1 MTVVG
6 PFSTTTECWVGRW
19 IVATGS
25 VTTRVQGC
33 IIVEAR
39 GTLTVMVQAT
49 MRKSNHIS
57 RGFIRKNRMVEGV
70 A

>member
-1 MTVVG
+1 
-6 PFSTTTECWVGRW
+6 
-19 IVATGS
+19 